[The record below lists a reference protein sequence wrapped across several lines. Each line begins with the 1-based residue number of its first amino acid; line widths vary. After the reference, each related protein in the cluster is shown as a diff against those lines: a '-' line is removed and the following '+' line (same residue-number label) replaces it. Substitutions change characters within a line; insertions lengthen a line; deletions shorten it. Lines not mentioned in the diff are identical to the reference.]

1 MHNASLES
9 SPRLQRVLE
18 LLLDGRERSTL
29 EIIAQAR
36 VCAVNSCV
44 AELREN
50 GFAIGCRQS
59 RTRETSGSGE
69 RVWLYRLQ
77 MEDPSTA
84 ARVAAFR
91 QCRLALELELDPEGT
106 EG

>member
-1 MHNASLES
+1 MHNASLQR

-29 EIIAQAR
+29 EIVVQAR

-50 GFAIGCRQS
+50 GFAIGCRQD
-59 RTRETSGSGE
+59 RETSGSGE
-69 RVWLYRLQ
+69 RVWLYRLDLD
-77 MEDPSTA
+77 DPATRSKA
-84 ARVAAFR
+84 AEFR
-91 QCRLALELELDPEGT
+91 QLALEERG
-106 EG
+106 